1 MRRQF
6 LTTVCTAALLA
17 APQFVS
23 AQDAAAPHDHAGHD
37 HAAHQHAGHA
47 ADATTGPHGGTVQT
61 VGERRVETVIA
72 DKGIMFMIL
81 GSNDQPIAPPDA
93 TGTLKLRVGDS
104 EKEYTYQLKTLKN
117 LAIGVGVDLSKVVD
131 QPLHMNVEITNIGS
145 QPLVFHTM
153 GKLAGGKLSDELLIS
168 LQATCP
174 VSGQPL
180 GSMGKPPK
188 ITIGD
193 KSLFVCCAGCTK
205 KVEASPDQYLT
216 KYYTA
221 KGEQV
226 REGVFQ
232 STLADAAAIAIQ
244 KTCPVMDEP
253 LGGMGVPGK
262 VNVNGKAIYICC
274 PGCAKKL
281 AAEPDKYLAALK
293 AKGVTPPAF

>member
-1 MRRQF
+1 MRHPF
-6 LTTVCTAALLA
+6 IAAIAAATLLTTSPFAT
-17 APQFVS
+17 
-23 AQDAAAPHDHAGHD
+23 AQDAVATHGHGQ
-37 HAAHQHAGHA
+37 HAAQ
-47 ADATTGPHGGTVQT
+47 ATTGPHGGTLQT
-61 VGERRVETVIA
+61 VGDRRVETVIA

-81 GSNDQPIAPPDA
+81 GKNDQPIAPPDA

-104 EKEYTYQLKTLKN
+104 EKEYTYRLKTLKN
-117 LAIGVGVDLSKVVD
+117 LAIGVGVDLYKVVD

-205 KVEASPDQYLT
+205 KVEASSDQYLT

-226 REGVFQ
+226 REGVFK
-232 STLADAAAIAIQ
+232 STLADAAAIAAQ
-244 KTCPVMDEP
+244 KICPVMDEP

-281 AAEPDKYLAALK
+281 TAEPDKYLAALK
-293 AKGVTPPAF
+293 AKGITPPAF

>member
-1 MRRQF
+1 M
-6 LTTVCTAALLA
+6 V
-17 APQFVS
+17 VS
-23 AQDAAAPHDHAGHD
+23 AQEAATLHDHAGHD
-37 HAAHQHAGHA
+37 HAAHQHA

-81 GSNDQPIAPPDA
+81 GKNDQPIAPPDA

-104 EKEYTYQLKTLKN
+104 KKEYTYQLKTLKN

-153 GKLAGGKLSDELLIS
+153 GKLPSGKLSDELLIS
-168 LQATCP
+168 LQTTCP

-193 KSLFVCCAGCTK
+193 KSLFVCCAGCTDK
-205 KVEASPDQYLT
+205 LEANADAYIK

-221 KGEQV
+221 EGEKV
-226 REGVFQ
+226 RDGVYK
-232 STLADAAAIAIQ
+232 STLADAAAIAAQ

-262 VNVNGKAIYICC
+262 VNVNEKAVYICS
-274 PGCAKKL
+274 PGCAINL
-281 AAEPDKYLAALK
+281 VANPNKYLATLK
-293 AKGVTPPAF
+293 AKGITPPAF